1 MAEIKSGLSAVN
13 DIPFLGS
20 DPQYAAKLK
29 SVRDAEGVLA
39 DMLRKRTEE
48 PNLSPSMLAM
58 AGEFFD
64 PGRTGSFGESVG
76 RAAKSYSA
84 AKQMEDKLAAD
95 NAMMRYQMERMGL
108 ESAQKGAALKMLP
121 QGGTP
126 VGGTG
131 AAGAAPAGGG
141 GGQAVTI
148 RGMQVTPEFIRNM
161 MIASPE
167 LGQALKAEYEMTLAA
182 IGSQPGYMYNKLSG
196 QITPVTPPGGPD
208 VEIRF
213 PEKTTDKG
221 TPVLLGSQQ
230 DLIALREARDK
241 SDLPTIDKIFNKLQF
256 GATGAP
262 AATGAAGAAGAATA
276 GGAPR
281 PPASTVQQAKATEA
295 QTQAAST
302 KTGEGQAAD
311 TQKFLETE
319 PTSRESKFTALRI
332 IKNANENAQ
341 MYGLLKKPGI
351 GYALASFAK
360 EKGETAADA
369 SKAMFTK
376 ENIEDFLR
384 KSDFDTKDMD
394 MLAVSQMASDLAR
407 LHFNFRKTMLV
418 GQGSVSNMEDS
429 GVAKVIGSTS
439 DPAAQLISMA
449 QLTGRRNDFD
459 LDVMKGLR
467 AYRKAEG
474 DSKTLE
480 NFKSTPQYDKL
491 VNGYEAWL
499 SKTFNLGETAPS
511 KPAPTSG
518 AKNPFEA
525 EREARNKAK
534 KPQ

>member
-29 SVRDAEGVLA
+29 SVREAEGVLA

-131 AAGAAPAGGG
+131 AAGAAPAGVG
-141 GGQAVTI
+141 GGQAINI

-161 MIASPE
+161 MIADPT

-182 IGSQPGYMYNKLSG
+182 IGSQPTFMYNKLSG
-196 QITPVTPPGGPD
+196 QVTPITPPGAPD

-221 TPVLLGSQQ
+221 TPVLLGSQE
-230 DLIALREARDK
+230 DLIALREARNK

-262 AATGAAGAAGAATA
+262 AAAGAAPA

-281 PPASTVQQAKATEA
+281 PPASTVQQSKATEA

-384 KSDFDTKDMD
+384 KSNFDTKDVD

-418 GQGSVSNMEDS
+418 GQGSVSNMEDA
-429 GVAKVIGSTS
+429 GVARVIGSTS

-474 DSKTLE
+474 NSKTLE
-480 NFKSTPQYDKL
+480 DFKSTPQYDKL
-491 VNGYEAWL
+491 VNGYEGWL
-499 SKTFNLGETAPS
+499 SKTFKLGETAPS
-511 KPAPTSG
+511 TPAPTAG

>member
-1 MAEIKSGLSAVN
+1 MADVKSGLSAISA
-13 DIPFLGS
+13 IPFLGS
-20 DPQYAAKLK
+20 DSEYSAKLK
-29 SVRDAEGVLA
+29 SVKDAEGVLSE
-39 DMLRKRTEE
+39 MLRKRTEE

-64 PGRTGSFGESVG
+64 PGRTGSFGESLG
-76 RAAKSYSA
+76 RATKSYSA

-108 ESAQKGAALKMLP
+108 ESAQTGAALKMLP
-121 QGGTP
+121 QSGKP

-131 AAGAAPAGGG
+131 AAGGEGASP
-141 GGQAVTI
+141 TINI
-148 RGMQVTPEFIRNM
+148 RGTPVNPEFIRNM
-161 MIASPE
+161 MIANPK
-167 LGQALKAEYEMTLAA
+167 LGEALKAEYEMNLAA
-182 IGSQPGYMYNKLSG
+182 IGSQPGYMFNKLDG
-196 QITPVTPPGGPD
+196 KITPVTPPGGPD

-262 AATGAAGAAGAATA
+262 AAAGAAPA

-281 PPASTVQQAKATEA
+281 PPASTVQQSKATEA

-302 KTGEGQAAD
+302 KTGESQAAD

-384 KSDFDTKDMD
+384 KSDFDTKDVD

-418 GQGSVSNMEDS
+418 GQGSVSNMEDA
-429 GVAKVIGSTS
+429 GVARVIGSTS

-474 DSKTLE
+474 NSKTLE
-480 NFKSTPQYDKL
+480 DFKSTPQYDKL
-491 VNGYEAWL
+491 VNGYEGWL
-499 SKTFNLGETAPS
+499 SKTFKLGETAPS
-511 KPAPTSG
+511 TPAPTAG

>member
-108 ESAQKGAALKMLP
+108 ESAQKGAALRMLP
-121 QGGTP
+121 QGGAT

-141 GGQAVTI
+141 GGQAINI

-161 MIASPE
+161 MIADPT

-182 IGSQPGYMYNKLSG
+182 IGSQPTFMYNKLNG
-196 QITPVTPPGGPD
+196 QITPITPPGAPD

-230 DLIALREARDK
+230 DLIALREARNK

-262 AATGAAGAAGAATA
+262 AAAGAAPA

-302 KTGEGQAAD
+302 KTGESQAAD

-384 KSDFDTKDMD
+384 KSDFDTKDVD

-439 DPAAQLISMA
+439 DPAAQLIAMA

-474 DSKTLE
+474 ESKTLE

-491 VNGYEAWL
+491 VNGYENWL
-499 SKTFNLGETAPS
+499 SKTFKLGETPS
-511 KPAPTSG
+511 SAPAPTSG

>member
-1 MAEIKSGLSAVN
+1 MADIKSGLSAVS

-20 DPQYAAKLK
+20 DPDYAAKLK
-29 SVRDAEGVLA
+29 SVKDAEGVLA
-39 DMLRKRTEE
+39 DMLRKRTEQ
-48 PNLSPSMLAM
+48 PNLSPSMLAA

-64 PGRTGSFGESVG
+64 PGRTGSFGESLG
-76 RAAKSYSA
+76 RAAKGYSA
-84 AKQMEDKLAAD
+84 AKQVEDRQASE

-121 QGGTP
+121 KAGAP

-131 AAGAAPAGGG
+131 DAGAAPAGGS
-141 GGQAVTI
+141 GGQAVNI

-161 MIASPE
+161 MIADPT

-213 PEKTTDKG
+213 PEKTTEKG

-262 AATGAAGAAGAATA
+262 AAAGAAGAAPA
-276 GGAPR
+276 SGAPR
-281 PPASTVQQAKATEA
+281 PPASTVQQSKATEA

-332 IKNANENAQ
+332 IKNAAENAQ

-384 KSDFDTKDMD
+384 KADFDTKDMD

-491 VNGYEAWL
+491 VNGYENWL
-499 SKTFNLGETAPS
+499 SKTFNLGETPS
-511 KPAPTSG
+511 SAPAPTSG

-534 KPQ
+534 KQQ

>member
-1 MAEIKSGLSAVN
+1 MADIKSGLSAVS

-20 DPQYAAKLK
+20 DPDYAAKLK
-29 SVRDAEGVLA
+29 SVKDAEGVLA

-48 PNLSPSMLAM
+48 PRLSPSMLAM

-64 PGRTGSFGESVG
+64 PGRTGSFGESLG
-76 RAAKSYSA
+76 RATKSYSA

-121 QGGTP
+121 QGGAP

-131 AAGAAPAGGG
+131 DTGATGTTGGDN
-141 GGQAVTI
+141 QAVTI

-161 MIASPE
+161 MIANPE

-196 QITPVTPPGGPD
+196 KITPVTPPGGPD

-221 TPVLLGSQQ
+221 TPVLLGSQE
-230 DLIALREARDK
+230 DLIALREARNK

-262 AATGAAGAAGAATA
+262 AAAGAAPA

-281 PPASTVQQAKATEA
+281 PPASTVQQSKATEA

-384 KSDFDTKDMD
+384 KSDFDTKAVD

-418 GQGSVSNMEDS
+418 GQGSVSNMEDA
-429 GVAKVIGSTS
+429 GVARVIGSTS

-474 DSKTLE
+474 NSKTLE
-480 NFKSTPQYDKL
+480 DFKSTPEYDKL
-491 VNGYEAWL
+491 VNGYEGWL
-499 SKTFNLGETAPS
+499 SKTFKLGETAPS
-511 KPAPTSG
+511 APAPASG

>member
-1 MAEIKSGLSAVN
+1 MAEIKSGLSAVS

-20 DPQYAAKLK
+20 DPEYAAKLK
-29 SVRDAEGVLA
+29 SVKEAEGVLA
-39 DMLRKRTEE
+39 DMLRKRTEA
-48 PNLSPSMLAM
+48 PAFSPSMLAM

-64 PGRTGSFGESVG
+64 PGRTGSFGESLG
-76 RAAKSYSA
+76 RAAKSYSS

-95 NAMMRYQMERMGL
+95 NAMMRYQMERMGMD
-108 ESAQKGAALKMLP
+108 SAQKNAALKMLP
-121 QGGTP
+121 QGGAT

-131 AAGAAPAGGG
+131 AAAGGEG
-141 GGQAVTI
+141 GGQAITI

-161 MIASPE
+161 MIANPE

-196 QITPVTPPGGPD
+196 KITPVTPPGGPD

-221 TPVLLGSQQ
+221 TPVLLGSQE
-230 DLIALREARDK
+230 DLIALREARNK

-262 AATGAAGAAGAATA
+262 AAAGAAPA
-276 GGAPR
+276 GGATR
-281 PPASTVQQAKATEA
+281 PPASTVQQSKAAEA

-384 KSDFDTKDMD
+384 KSDFDTKDVD

-418 GQGSVSNMEDS
+418 GQGSVSNMEDA
-429 GVAKVIGSTS
+429 GVARVIGSTS

-474 DSKTLE
+474 NSKTLE
-480 NFKSTPQYDKL
+480 DFKSTPQYDKL
-491 VNGYEAWL
+491 VNGYEGWL
-499 SKTFNLGETAPS
+499 SKTFKLGETAPS
-511 KPAPTSG
+511 APAPTAG

-534 KPQ
+534 KQQ

>member
-1 MAEIKSGLSAVN
+1 
-13 DIPFLGS
+13 
-20 DPQYAAKLK
+20 
-29 SVRDAEGVLA
+29 
-39 DMLRKRTEE
+39 
-48 PNLSPSMLAM
+48 
-58 AGEFFD
+58 
-64 PGRTGSFGESVG
+64 
-76 RAAKSYSA
+76 
-84 AKQMEDKLAAD
+84 
-95 NAMMRYQMERMGL
+95 
-108 ESAQKGAALKMLP
+108 
-121 QGGTP
+121 
-126 VGGTG
+126 
-131 AAGAAPAGGG
+131 
-141 GGQAVTI
+141 
-148 RGMQVTPEFIRNM
+148 
-161 MIASPE
+161 
-167 LGQALKAEYEMTLAA
+167 
-182 IGSQPGYMYNKLSG
+182 
-196 QITPVTPPGGPD
+196 
-208 VEIRF
+208 
-213 PEKTTDKG
+213 
-221 TPVLLGSQQ
+221 
-230 DLIALREARDK
+230 
-241 SDLPTIDKIFNKLQF
+241 
-256 GATGAP
+256 
-262 AATGAAGAAGAATA
+262 
-276 GGAPR
+276 
-281 PPASTVQQAKATEA
+281 VQQSKATEA

-302 KTGEGQAAD
+302 KTGESQAAD

-332 IKNANENAQ
+332 MKNASDNPQ
-341 MYGLLKKPGI
+341 LYGLLKKPGL

-384 KSDFDTKDMD
+384 KSDFDTKDVD

-439 DPAAQLISMA
+439 DPAAQLIAMA

-474 DSKTLE
+474 ESKTLE

-491 VNGYEAWL
+491 VNGYENWL
-499 SKTFNLGETAPS
+499 SKTFKLGETPS
-511 KPAPTSG
+511 SAPAPTSG

>member
-1 MAEIKSGLSAVN
+1 MADVKSGLSAIN
-13 DIPFLGS
+13 EIPFLGS
-20 DPQYAAKLK
+20 DPEYAAKLR
-29 SVRDAEGVLA
+29 SVKDAEGVLA

-48 PNLSPSMLAM
+48 PGLSPSMLAA

-64 PGRTGSFGESVG
+64 PGRTGSFGESLG
-76 RAAKSYSA
+76 RATKSYAA
-84 AKQMEDKLAAD
+84 AKQMEDKQAAE

-108 ESAQKGAALKMLP
+108 ESAQTGAALKMLP
-121 QGGTP
+121 QSGAP

-131 AAGAAPAGGG
+131 AAAGGG
-141 GGQAVTI
+141 GAPTINI
-148 RGMQVTPEFIRNM
+148 RGTPVNPELIRNM
-161 MIASPE
+161 MIANPK
-167 LGQALKAEYEMTLAA
+167 LGEALKAEYEMNLAA
-182 IGSQPGYMYNKLSG
+182 IKTQPGYYIDLNKPQG
-196 QITPVTPPGGPD
+196 QQVVPVTAPGGPD

-221 TPVLLGSQQ
+221 TPVLLGSQE
-230 DLIALREARDK
+230 DLIALRDARNK

-262 AATGAAGAAGAATA
+262 AAAGAAPA
-276 GGAPR
+276 GGATR
-281 PPASTVQQAKATEA
+281 PPASTVQQSKATEA

-302 KTGEGQAAD
+302 KTGESQAAD

-384 KSDFDTKDMD
+384 KADFDTKDVD

-418 GQGSVSNMEDS
+418 GQGSVSNMEDA
-429 GVAKVIGSTS
+429 GVARVIGSTS

-474 DSKTLE
+474 NSKTLE
-480 NFKSTPQYDKL
+480 DFKSTPQYDKL
-491 VNGYEAWL
+491 VNGYEGWL
-499 SKTFNLGETAPS
+499 SKTFKLGETAPS
-511 KPAPTSG
+511 TPAPTAG

>member
-20 DPQYAAKLK
+20 DPEYAAKLR
-29 SVRDAEGVLA
+29 SVKDAEGVLA

-48 PNLSPSMLAM
+48 PNLSPSMLAA

-64 PGRTGSFGESVG
+64 PGRTGSFGESLG
-76 RAAKSYSA
+76 RAVKGYSA
-84 AKQMEDKLAAD
+84 AKQMEDKQAAE

-108 ESAQKGAALKMLP
+108 ESAQTGAALKMLP
-121 QGGTP
+121 QSGAP

-131 AAGAAPAGGG
+131 AAGQGGAP
-141 GGQAVTI
+141 TINI
-148 RGMQVTPEFIRNM
+148 RGTPVNPEFIRNM
-161 MIASPE
+161 MIANPK
-167 LGQALKAEYEMTLAA
+167 LGEALKSEYEMNLAA
-182 IGSQPGYMYNKLSG
+182 IKTQPGYYIDLNKPQG
-196 QITPVTPPGGPD
+196 QQVVPVTAPGGPD

-221 TPVLLGSQQ
+221 TPVLLGSQE
-230 DLIALREARDK
+230 DLIKLREARNNG
-241 SDLPTIDKIFNKLQF
+241 DLPTIDRIFNKLQF

-262 AATGAAGAAGAATA
+262 AAAGTAPA
-276 GGAPR
+276 GGATR
-281 PPASTVQQAKATEA
+281 PPASTVQQSKATEA

-302 KTGEGQAAD
+302 KTGESQAAD

-384 KSDFDTKDMD
+384 KADFDTKDVD

-418 GQGSVSNMEDS
+418 GQGSVSNMEDA
-429 GVAKVIGSTS
+429 GVARVIGSTS

-474 DSKTLE
+474 NSKTLE
-480 NFKSTPQYDKL
+480 DFKSTPQYDKL
-491 VNGYEAWL
+491 VNGYEGWL

-511 KPAPTSG
+511 APAPTAG

-534 KPQ
+534 KQQ

>member
-1 MAEIKSGLSAVN
+1 MADTKSGLSAIN
-13 DIPFLGS
+13 EIPFLGS
-20 DPQYAAKLK
+20 DPEYSAKLK
-29 SVRDAEGVLA
+29 SVKDAEGVLSE
-39 DMLRKRTEE
+39 MLRKRTED

-64 PGRTGSFGESVG
+64 PGRTGSFGESLG
-76 RAAKSYSA
+76 RAVKGYSA
-84 AKQMEDKLAAD
+84 AKQIEDKQASE

-108 ESAQKGAALKMLP
+108 ESAQTGAALKMLP
-121 QGGTP
+121 QSGKP

-131 AAGAAPAGGG
+131 AAAGGEG
-141 GGQAVTI
+141 GGPTINI
-148 RGMQVTPEFIRNM
+148 RGTPVNPEFIRNM
-161 MIASPE
+161 MIANPK
-167 LGQALKAEYEMTLAA
+167 LGEALKGEYEMNLAA
-182 IGSQPGYMYNKLSG
+182 IKTQPGYYIDLNKPQG
-196 QITPVTPPGGPD
+196 QQVVPVTAPGGPD

-221 TPVLLGSQQ
+221 TPVLLGSQE
-230 DLIALREARDK
+230 DLIKLREARNN
-241 SDLPTIDKIFNKLQF
+241 SDLPTIDRIFNKLRF
-256 GATGAP
+256 GATGLPP
-262 AATGAAGAAGAATA
+262 AAAGAAPTAGAAP
-276 GGAPR
+276 AP
-281 PPASTVQQAKATEA
+281 TVQQAKATEA

-302 KTGEGQAAD
+302 KTGESQASD
-311 TQKFLETE
+311 TQKFLENE
-319 PTSRESKFTALRI
+319 STSRESKFTALRI

-360 EKGETAADA
+360 EKGETAADS

-376 ENIEDFLR
+376 DNIEDFLR
-384 KSDFDTKDMD
+384 KSDFDTKDVD

-418 GQGSVSNMEDS
+418 GQGSVSDREDA

-467 AYRKAEG
+467 SYRKNEG
-474 DSKTLE
+474 SSKTLE
-480 NFKSTPQYDKL
+480 DFKGTSEYNKL
-491 VNGYEAWL
+491 VNGYEGWL

-511 KPAPTSG
+511 APATTGGGGVS
-518 AKNPFEA
+518 AAALKAEA
-525 EREARNKAK
+525 ERRAKAK
-534 KPQ
+534 NQQ

>member
-121 QGGTP
+121 QGGTS

-141 GGQAVTI
+141 DGQAVTI

-161 MIASPE
+161 MIANPE

-196 QITPVTPPGGPD
+196 KITPVTPPGGPD

-262 AATGAAGAAGAATA
+262 AAAGAATA

-281 PPASTVQQAKATEA
+281 PPASTVQQSKATEA

-384 KSDFDTKDMD
+384 KSDFDTKDVD

-418 GQGSVSNMEDS
+418 GQGSVSNMEDA
-429 GVAKVIGSTS
+429 GVARVIGSTS

-491 VNGYEAWL
+491 VNGYEGWL

>member
-1 MAEIKSGLSAVN
+1 MADIKSGLSAVN

-20 DPQYAAKLK
+20 DPEYSAKLK
-29 SVRDAEGVLA
+29 SVKEAENVLS

-48 PNLSPSMLAM
+48 PNLSPSMLA
-58 AGEFFD
+58 ASGEFFD
-64 PGRTGSFGESVG
+64 PGRTGSFGESLG
-76 RAAKSYSA
+76 RAIKGYSA
-84 AKQMEDKLAAD
+84 AKQMEDKQASE

-108 ESAQKGAALKMLP
+108 ESAQTGAALKMLP
-121 QGGTP
+121 QSGGAQ
-126 VGGTG
+126 VGGAG
-131 AAGAAPAGGG
+131 AAGAAGQGGG
-141 GGQAVTI
+141 PTINI
-148 RGMQVTPEFIRNM
+148 RGTPVNPEFIRNM
-161 MIASPE
+161 MIANPK
-167 LGQALKAEYEMTLAA
+167 LGEALKAEYEMNLAA
-182 IGSQPGYMYNKLSG
+182 IGSQPGYMYNKLNG

-213 PEKTTDKG
+213 PEKTSDKG
-221 TPVLLGSQQ
+221 TPVLLGSQE
-230 DLIALREARDK
+230 DLIALREARNK
-241 SDLPTIDKIFNKLQF
+241 SDLPTIDKIFNKLQY
-256 GATGAP
+256 GATGKPP
-262 AATGAAGAAGAATA
+262 AEAGAGAN
-276 GGAPR
+276 APKVA
-281 PPASTVQQAKATEA
+281 ASTVQQSKATEA

-302 KTGEGQAAD
+302 ETGKGQAAD

-360 EKGETAADA
+360 EKGENAADA
-369 SKAMFTK
+369 SKATFTK

-384 KSDFDTKDMD
+384 KADFDTKDVD

-418 GQGSVSNMEDS
+418 GQGSVSNMEDA
-429 GVAKVIGSTS
+429 GVARVIGSTS

-474 DSKTLE
+474 ATKTLE
-480 NFKSTPQYDKL
+480 EFKSTPEYDKL
-491 VNGYEAWL
+491 VNGYEGWL
-499 SKTFNLGETAPS
+499 SKTFKLGETPS
-511 KPAPTSG
+511 SAPAPTSG

>member
-1 MAEIKSGLSAVN
+1 MAEIKSGLSAVS
-13 DIPFLGS
+13 DIPFLGA
-20 DPQYAAKLK
+20 DPEYAAKLR
-29 SVRDAEGVLA
+29 SVKDAEGVLA

-48 PNLSPSMLAM
+48 PRLSPSMLAA

-64 PGRTGSFGESVG
+64 PGRTGSFGESLG

-84 AKQMEDKLAAD
+84 AKQAEDKQAAE
-95 NAMMRYQMERMGL
+95 NAMMRYQMERMGMD
-108 ESAQKGAALKMLP
+108 SAQKNAALKMLP
-121 QGGTP
+121 KAGAP
-126 VGGTG
+126 VGGVGATG
-131 AAGAAPAGGG
+131 GEGGD
-141 GGQAVTI
+141 QTVNI

-161 MIASPE
+161 MIANPE

-182 IGSQPGYMYNKLSG
+182 ISSQPGYVYNKLSG
-196 QITPVTPPGGPD
+196 KITPVTPPGGPD

-213 PEKTTDKG
+213 PEKTNDKG
-221 TPVLLGSQQ
+221 TPVLLGSQE
-230 DLIALREARDK
+230 DLIALRDARNK
-241 SDLPTIDKIFNKLQF
+241 SDLPTIDKIFNKLRF

-262 AATGAAGAAGAATA
+262 AAAGTEPAGAA
-276 GGAPR
+276 PR
-281 PPASTVQQAKATEA
+281 TPASTVQQSKATEA

-302 KTGEGQAAD
+302 KTGESQAAD

-384 KSDFDTKDMD
+384 KADFDTKDVD

-407 LHFNFRKTMLV
+407 LHFNFRKTMLA
-418 GQGSVSNMEDS
+418 GQGSVSNMEDA
-429 GVAKVIGSTS
+429 GVARVIGSTS

-474 DSKTLE
+474 NSKTLE
-480 NFKSTPQYDKL
+480 DFKSTPQYDKL
-491 VNGYEAWL
+491 VNGYEGWL
-499 SKTFNLGETAPS
+499 SKTFKLGETAPS
-511 KPAPTSG
+511 SPAPTAG

>member
-1 MAEIKSGLSAVN
+1 MADTKSGLSAIKE
-13 DIPFLGS
+13 IPFLGS
-20 DPQYAAKLK
+20 DPEYSAKLK
-29 SVRDAEGVLA
+29 SVKDAEGVLSE
-39 DMLRKRTEE
+39 MLRKRTEE

-64 PGRTGSFGESVG
+64 PGRTGSFGESLG
-76 RAAKSYSA
+76 RAAKGYSA
-84 AKQMEDKLAAD
+84 AKQSEDKLAAD

-108 ESAQKGAALKMLP
+108 ESAQKGATLRMLP
-121 QGGTP
+121 QGGTS

-131 AAGAAPAGGG
+131 AAGATGAAPAGGG

-161 MIASPE
+161 MIANPE

-182 IGSQPGYMYNKLSG
+182 IGSQPTFMYNKLSG
-196 QITPVTPPGGPD
+196 QVTPITPPGAPD

-213 PEKTTDKG
+213 PEKTTNKG

-241 SDLPTIDKIFNKLQF
+241 SDLPTIDKIFNKLQY
-256 GATGAP
+256 GATGLPP
-262 AATGAAGAAGAATA
+262 AAAGAAGAAP
-276 GGAPR
+276 AP
-281 PPASTVQQAKATEA
+281 TVQQAKATES
-295 QTQAAST
+295 QTQAAAT
-302 KTGEGQAAD
+302 KTGESQATD
-311 TQKFLETE
+311 TQKFLENE
-319 PTSRESKFTALRI
+319 STSRESKFTALRI

-351 GYALASFAK
+351 GYALAAFAK
-360 EKGETAADA
+360 EKGETAADS
-369 SKAMFTK
+369 SKAIFTK

-384 KSDFDTKDMD
+384 KSDFDTKDVD

-407 LHFNFRKTMLV
+407 LHFNFRRTMLV
-418 GQGSVSNMEDS
+418 GQGSVSDREDA

-439 DPAAQLISMA
+439 DPAAQLIAMA

-459 LDVMKGLR
+459 LDVIKGLR
-467 AYRKAEG
+467 AYRKSENNAA
-474 DSKTLE
+474 KTLE
-480 NFKSTPQYDKL
+480 EFRSTPEYDKL

-499 SKTFNLGETAPS
+499 SKTFNLGETPSS

-518 AKNPFEA
+518 GGAPPVDPFQA
-525 EREARNKAK
+525 EKDRRKSLK
-534 KPQ
+534 K

>member
-48 PNLSPSMLAM
+48 PNLSPSMLAA

-64 PGRTGSFGESVG
+64 PGRTGSFGESLG
-76 RAAKSYSA
+76 RASKSYSA

-121 QGGTP
+121 QGGTS

-161 MIASPE
+161 MIADPT

-182 IGSQPGYMYNKLSG
+182 IGSQPTFMYNKLSG
-196 QITPVTPPGGPD
+196 QVTPITPPGAPD

-221 TPVLLGSQQ
+221 TPVLLGSQE
-230 DLIALREARDK
+230 DLIALREARNK

-262 AATGAAGAAGAATA
+262 AAAGAAPA

-281 PPASTVQQAKATEA
+281 PPASTVQQSKATEA

-384 KSDFDTKDMD
+384 KSDFDTKDVD

>member
-121 QGGTP
+121 QGGTS

-131 AAGAAPAGGG
+131 AAAGGEG
-141 GGQAVTI
+141 VGPTINI
-148 RGMQVTPEFIRNM
+148 RGTPVNPALIRNM
-161 MIASPE
+161 MIANPE
-167 LGQALKAEYEMTLAA
+167 LGQALKAEYEMNLAA
-182 IGSQPGYMYNKLSG
+182 IKTQPGYYIDLNKPQG
-196 QITPVTPPGGPD
+196 QQVVPVVAPGGPD

-262 AATGAAGAAGAATA
+262 AATGATGAAPA

-384 KSDFDTKDMD
+384 KSDFDTKDVD

-418 GQGSVSNMEDS
+418 GQGSVSNMEDA
-429 GVAKVIGSTS
+429 GVARVIGSTS

-467 AYRKAEG
+467 AYRKTEG

-499 SKTFNLGETAPS
+499 SKTFNLGETASS

>member
-1 MAEIKSGLSAVN
+1 MADIKSGLSAVN

-20 DPQYAAKLK
+20 DPEYAAKLR
-29 SVRDAEGVLA
+29 SVKDAEGVLA

-48 PNLSPSMLAM
+48 PALSPSLLAA

-64 PGRTGSFGESVG
+64 PGRTGSFGESLG
-76 RAAKSYSA
+76 RATKSYAS
-84 AKQMEDKLAAD
+84 AKQLEDKQAAD

-108 ESAQKGAALKMLP
+108 ESAQTGAALKMLP
-121 QGGTP
+121 QSGAT

-131 AAGAAPAGGG
+131 AAGQGGAP
-141 GGQAVTI
+141 TINI
-148 RGMQVTPEFIRNM
+148 RGTPVNPEFIRNM
-161 MIASPE
+161 MIANPK
-167 LGQALKAEYEMTLAA
+167 LGEALKAEYEMNLAA
-182 IGSQPGYMYNKLSG
+182 IGSQPGYMYNKLNG

-221 TPVLLGSQQ
+221 TPVLLGSQE
-230 DLIALREARDK
+230 DLIALREARNK

-262 AATGAAGAAGAATA
+262 TAAGAAPANV
-276 GGAPR
+276 APR
-281 PPASTVQQAKATEA
+281 PPASTVQQSKATEA

-302 KTGEGQAAD
+302 KTGESQAAD

-384 KSDFDTKDMD
+384 KADFDTKDVD

-418 GQGSVSNMEDS
+418 GQGSVSNMEDA
-429 GVAKVIGSTS
+429 GVARVIGSTS

-474 DSKTLE
+474 NSKTLE
-480 NFKSTPQYDKL
+480 DFKSTPQYDKL
-491 VNGYEAWL
+491 VNGYEGWL

-511 KPAPTSG
+511 APAPTAG

-534 KPQ
+534 KQQ

>member
-29 SVRDAEGVLA
+29 SVIDAEGVLA

-121 QGGTP
+121 QGGTS

-141 GGQAVTI
+141 DGQAVTI

-196 QITPVTPPGGPD
+196 KITPVTPPGGPD

-262 AATGAAGAAGAATA
+262 AAAGAAGAAPS

-281 PPASTVQQAKATEA
+281 PPASTVQQSKATEA

-302 KTGEGQAAD
+302 KTGESQAAD

-332 IKNANENAQ
+332 MKNAADNPQ
-341 MYGLLKKPGI
+341 LYGLLKKPGI

-376 ENIEDFLR
+376 ENLEDFLR
-384 KSDFDTKDMD
+384 KSDFDTKDVD

>member
-262 AATGAAGAAGAATA
+262 AATGAAGAATT

>member
-1 MAEIKSGLSAVN
+1 
-13 DIPFLGS
+13 
-20 DPQYAAKLK
+20 
-29 SVRDAEGVLA
+29 
-39 DMLRKRTEE
+39 
-48 PNLSPSMLAM
+48 MLAM

-64 PGRTGSFGESVG
+64 PGRTGSFGESLG
-76 RAAKSYSA
+76 RAAKGYSV
-84 AKQMEDKLAAD
+84 AKQGEDKLAAD

-108 ESAQKGAALKMLP
+108 ESAQKGATLKMLP
-121 QGGTP
+121 QSGAP

-161 MIASPE
+161 MIANPE

-182 IGSQPGYMYNKLSG
+182 IGSQPTFMYNKLNG
-196 QITPVTPPGGPD
+196 KITPITPPGAPD

-262 AATGAAGAAGAATA
+262 PAGVT
-276 GGAPR
+276 PR
-281 PPASTVQQAKATEA
+281 PPASTVQQSKATES
-295 QTQAAST
+295 QTQAAAT
-302 KTGEGQAAD
+302 KTGESQATD
-311 TQKFLETE
+311 TQKFLENE
-319 PTSRESKFTALRI
+319 STSRESKFTALRI

-351 GYALASFAK
+351 GYALAAFAK
-360 EKGETAADA
+360 EKGETAADS
-369 SKAMFTK
+369 SKAIFTK

-384 KSDFDTKDMD
+384 KSDFDTKDVD

-407 LHFNFRKTMLV
+407 LHFNFRRTMLV
-418 GQGSVSNMEDS
+418 GQGSVSDREDA

-439 DPAAQLISMA
+439 DPAAQLIAMA

-459 LDVMKGLR
+459 LDVIKGLR
-467 AYRKAEG
+467 AYRKSENNAA
-474 DSKTLE
+474 KTLE
-480 NFKSTPQYDKL
+480 EFRSTPAYDKL
-491 VNGYEAWL
+491 VNGYENWL
-499 SKTFNLGETAPS
+499 SKTFKLGEMPS
-511 KPAPTSG
+511 SAPAPTSG
-518 AKNPFEA
+518 GGAPPVDPFQA
-525 EREARNKAK
+525 EKDRRKALK
-534 KPQ
+534 K